1 MNNAYKKQVALLLQ
15 ILPEVAAE
23 KSFALHGGTA
33 INLFELD
40 MPRLSVDID
49 LTFTTIGEREKDL
62 DTIRKLL
69 EKLMERIKKRIPT
82 ITFSDPVVAL
92 ENLKI
97 NCVTKDAIVKIE
109 VNQINRGLMSPTRL
123 MTLCD
128 NTQEAFD
135 SFCEM
140 QVVSTEQLWGG
151 KIIAALDR
159 QHPRDLFDINNML
172 AKIGF
177 TDDIKRGFIFFLL
190 CSKRPI
196 HEVLNPQLIN
206 QEDIFSSQFDGM
218 TDELFTYEKY
228 EEVRT
233 HLIETI
239 RKSLSNEDKDF
250 LLSFAKGE
258 PIWEKDDYSTYP
270 AVRWKLL
277 NIDKLKKANPE
288 KFKEQITLLEQVLSQ

>member
-1 MNNAYKKQVALLLQ
+1 MNDAYKKQVALLLK
-15 ILPEVAAE
+15 ILPEVTVE
-23 KSFALHGGTA
+23 KNFALHGGTA

-49 LTFTTIGEREKDL
+49 LTFTTIGERQKDL

-69 EKLMERIKKRIPT
+69 EELMDRIKKRIPT
-82 ITFSDPVVAL
+82 ISFPDPIVAL

-97 NCVTKDAIVKIE
+97 NCVTKDATVKIE
-109 VNQINRGLMSPTRL
+109 VNQINRGLLSPSRL
-123 MTLCD
+123 MTLCN
-128 NTQEAFD
+128 NTQEEFD
-135 SFCEM
+135 SFCEI
-140 QVVSTEQLWGG
+140 QVVSTAQLWGG

-172 AKIGF
+172 EKIGF
-177 TDDIKRGFIFFLL
+177 TNDIKRGFIFFLL

-196 HEVLNPQLIN
+196 HEVLNPQHIN
-206 QEDIFSSQFDGM
+206 QEVVFSSQFDGM

-239 RKSLSNEDKDF
+239 RKSLSNEDKEF

-258 PIWEKDDYSTYP
+258 PIWVMDDYSTYP

-277 NIDKLKKANPE
+277 NIDKLKKTNPE
-288 KFKEQITLLEQVLSQ
+288 KLQEQITLLQQVLYQ